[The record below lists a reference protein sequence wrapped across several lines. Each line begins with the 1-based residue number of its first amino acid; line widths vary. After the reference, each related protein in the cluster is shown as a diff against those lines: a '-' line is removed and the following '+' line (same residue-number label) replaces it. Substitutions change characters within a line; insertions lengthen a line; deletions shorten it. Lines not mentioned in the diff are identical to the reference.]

1 MIEIRRI
8 TDMGLI
14 IDQLSELH
22 RMAWDEIGDGRP
34 FNYRY
39 DLLRRMWEQNMVR
52 AWGLFDGDRMVGHAT
67 GYVLVDMMTGDR
79 TAEDQGLYVMPQYR
93 GRYGS
98 ALWRFGMND
107 LAREG
112 IRCLGITCENGNIA
126 GRMALKMGF
135 KHMANRYVKVL
146 HEPTATISA
155 GSDSGRR
162 DLV

>member
-1 MIEIRRI
+1 
-8 TDMGLI
+8 MGLI
-14 IDQLSELH
+14 IDQLSVLH
-22 RMAWDEIGDGRP
+22 RKQWEEIGDGRP

-52 AWGLFDGDRMVGHAT
+52 CWGLFDGERMVGYVA
-67 GYVLVDMMTGDR
+67 GYVLIDMMTGER
-79 TAEDQGLYVMPQYR
+79 TAEDQGLYVLPEYR

-98 ALWRFGMND
+98 ALWRFGMKD

-135 KHMANRYVKVL
+135 KHIANRYVKVL
-146 HEPTATISA
+146 HEPTATVSD
-155 GSDSGRR
+155 GSDSGRLS
-162 DLV
+162 LV